1 MDNLV
6 KLVSR
11 MFLPQDEEYHIPNHP
26 MVEGPLKS
34 DQAGF
39 EAAVGKEGNEIMNK
53 DPQKDKKGGTL
64 VDLGKRRK
72 KLTEKEGSFKL
83 STLESKRNRMN
94 FRLLRQP

>member
-1 MDNLV
+1 M

-26 MVEGPLKS
+26 MVEGPLES

-64 VDLGKRRK
+64 VDLGNRRK
-72 KLTEKEGSFKL
+72 K
-83 STLESKRNRMN
+83 
-94 FRLLRQP
+94 

>member
-1 MDNLV
+1 M

-26 MVEGPLKS
+26 MVEGPLES

-39 EAAVGKEGNEIMNK
+39 EAALGKEGNEIMNK
-53 DPQKDKKGGTL
+53 DPQKDKKGGKL

-72 KLTEKEGSFKL
+72 KLTEKEVSFKL
-83 STLESKRNRMN
+83 STLESKRNRVN
-94 FRLLRQP
+94 FRLLRLP

>member
-1 MDNLV
+1 M
-6 KLVSR
+6 KLASR
-11 MFLPQDEEYHIPNHP
+11 MSLHEDEEYHMTNHP
-26 MVEGPLKS
+26 MVEVLLKS